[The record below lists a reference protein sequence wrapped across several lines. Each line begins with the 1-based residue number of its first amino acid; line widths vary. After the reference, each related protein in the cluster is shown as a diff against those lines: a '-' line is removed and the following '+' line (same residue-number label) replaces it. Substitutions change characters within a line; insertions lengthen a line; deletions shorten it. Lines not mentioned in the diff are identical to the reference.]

1 MTVTVDRPL
10 GSTHPEHPGLRY
22 PVNYGY
28 VAGVLSGN
36 FDITDLFIDSTLKIG
51 GRDLNK
57 FACFLEKLSASIGS
71 REVNVVM
78 TVSADKDEL
87 PASVRSYIL

>member
-1 MTVTVDRPL
+1 METCKDSIE
-10 GSTHPEHPGLRY
+10 GYDEF
-22 PVNYGY
+22 YGY

>member
-1 MTVTVDRPL
+1 M
-10 GSTHPEHPGLRY
+10 
-22 PVNYGY
+22 
-28 VAGVLSGN
+28 
-36 FDITDLFIDSTLKIG
+36 KIG